1 MSVTTDK
8 PGSASKRKSVAQI
21 MGMTSVTPQVIAYA
35 AIQVSAIDVSYLA
48 QVILGEIFVSGT
60 FHAK

>member
-8 PGSASKRKSVAQI
+8 PGPALKRKSVAQI
-21 MGMTSVTPQVIAYA
+21 MGMTSVTPRAIAYA
-35 AIQVSAIDVSYLA
+35 AVQVSAIDVSYLV